1 MGRTAHVQ
9 TRNGSHNRAWSA
21 FLSQHL
27 PTVLTEIRSLL
38 DQPAHGERASRAFVE
53 KTMTDGY
60 AHALAIGTERL
71 RVEGALRAVVR
82 AETRDDARLSEL
94 TAALQ
99 ELDLELAGLRKLLA
113 AVRAHAL

>member
-9 TRNGSHNRAWSA
+9 KRKASHNRAWSA

-38 DQPAHGERASRAFVE
+38 DQPADGERASRAFVE

-60 AHALAIGTERL
+60 AHALVIGTERL
-71 RVEGALRAVVR
+71 RVEGALRAFVR
-82 AETRDDARLSEL
+82 AEKRDDVRISEL

-99 ELDLELAGLRKLLA
+99 KLDRELAGLRGLLA
-113 AVRAHAL
+113 ALRAHAL